1 MTRAHPRVRAGPPPD
16 AVPFSLPWSH
26 SEVLEKMDR
35 TFRPRSRRVAP
46 FVALAAASALL
57 IAGCSS
63 SSGGK
68 KAEEGGDGASAGK
81 ADTPQMTVALVTH
94 QAPGDTFWDIVRKG
108 AQAAAD
114 KDNVK
119 LVYSA
124 DPNAGNQANLVQNAI
139 DQKVD
144 GIAVTLAKP
153 DAMKDVIAKAEKAGI
168 PVVGLNSGTDEWEAL
183 NLLSFFGQDESVA
196 GEALGKKLN
205 ETGAKHAVCVIH
217 EQGNIGLESR
227 CAGVKKTFE
236 GQTETLNVNGTDM
249 PSVKSTITAKL
260 RQDDSIDE
268 VVTLGAPFA
277 MTAVQSVADADSKA
291 KIATFDMNKE
301 LTDAIKKGDIEFAVD
316 QQPYLQGYLAI
327 DSLWLYKNNG
337 NYSGGGEQPVL
348 TGPAFVD
355 ESNVDAVAQ
364 FASKG
369 TR

>member
-1 MTRAHPRVRAGPPPD
+1 
-16 AVPFSLPWSH
+16 
-26 SEVLEKMDR
+26 MDR
-35 TFRPRSRRVAP
+35 SSHTRSRRIAPYVA
-46 FVALAAASALL
+46 VAAAAALTL
-57 IAGCSS
+57 AGCSS

-68 KAEEGGDGASAGK
+68 KSEEGGGDSSAGK
-81 ADTPQMTVALVTH
+81 ASTPRMTVALVTH
-94 QAPGDTFWDIVRKG
+94 QSPGDTFWDIVRKG

-153 DAMKDVIAKAEKAGI
+153 DALKGVIAKAEAAGI
-168 PVVGLNSGTDEWEAL
+168 PVVGLNSGVSDWQDL
-183 NLLSFFGQDESVA
+183 GLLEFFGQDESVA
-196 GEALGKKLN
+196 GEAFGKKLN
-205 ETGAKHAVCVIH
+205 EVGAKNAVCVIQ
-217 EQGNIGLESR
+217 EQGNVGLTQR
-227 CAGVKKTFE
+227 CDGVKKTFE
-236 GQTETLNVNGTDM
+236 GETQVLNVNGTDM

-260 RQDDSIDE
+260 KQDSAIDY

-277 MTAVQSVADADSKA
+277 LTAVQSVEESGSKA
-291 KIATFDMNKE
+291 KVATFDLNKQ
-301 LTDAIKKGDIEFAVD
+301 LTGAIKDGDIQFAVD
-316 QQPYLQGYLAI
+316 QQPYLQGYLAV
-327 DSLWLYKNNG
+327 DGLWLYKNNG

-355 ESNVDAVAQ
+355 ESNVDTISE
-364 FASKG
+364 FAAKG